1 MAHNDG
7 VLIPKKALMSVT
19 NKELI
24 KDLSLE
30 LNKIGVEIYCTRG
43 TATYL
48 KGLGV
53 SAKAIEDY
61 TGFPEILDGRVKT
74 LHPKIFG
81 GILAKK
87 DQKDHLD
94 QLKQHEI
101 ALFDLVCVDLYP
113 VLKVISEGAD
123 LKKVTENTD
132 IGGISLIRAA
142 AKAFNY
148 VAVVVEPEDYKKVLK
163 ELKNTGG
170 ISYDTRKELA
180 ANAFRHSSNYDSA
193 IYNYL
198 SQGQTPLRYGE
209 NPHQTAS
216 YSKIAGQDSFIQ
228 RALKG
233 EISYNNILDLDGAVE
248 LCFGLKHSGYKYVS
262 VIVKH
267 GSPCGIGVSNV
278 SNEEAFLRA
287 WDCDPTSSYGGVLA
301 FSSEPEIKLL
311 EALKGKFVEVLA
323 APNYSSEFLAKAED
337 RKKLKIVQLKED
349 AILNANSLYR
359 SAAGGMLKQERDPWW
374 KDVEGK
380 DFKNNFKT
388 VSKRVPTDDEYSAMK
403 LAWAT
408 AAATK
413 SNSVIIATKDEILGI
428 GGGCVSRI
436 DATNMA
442 IEKAKVRLAT
452 RTGKATVV
460 VMSSD
465 GFFPF
470 SDSIESALKIGLN
483 AVIEPG
489 GSIRDED
496 VIASCDKN
504 GVALVFTG
512 KRHFKH

>member
-1 MAHNDG
+1 MAHNEG

-24 KDLSLE
+24 KDLSIE
-30 LNKIGVEIYCTRG
+30 LNKMGVEIYCTRG
-43 TATYL
+43 TASYL
-48 KGLGV
+48 KEHCIT
-53 SAKAIEDY
+53 AKAIEEY

-87 DQKDHLD
+87 DQPDHLE
-94 QLKQHEI
+94 QLKQHQI
-101 ALFDLVCVDLYP
+101 VPFDLVCVDLYP
-113 VLKVISEGAD
+113 VLKVITEGAD
-123 LKKVTENTD
+123 LKKVIETTD
-132 IGGISLIRAA
+132 IGGISLIRAS

-148 VAVVVEPEDYKKVLK
+148 VAVVVEPTDYVNVLN
-163 ELKNTGG
+163 ELKKTGG
-170 ISYDTRKELA
+170 ISYETRKTLA
-180 ANAFRHSSNYDSA
+180 ANAFKHSANYDTA

-198 SQGQTPLRYGE
+198 SSNAMPLRYGE

-216 YSKIAGQDSFIQ
+216 YFSVPGQKSFIQ
-228 RALKG
+228 KAIKG

-248 LCFGLKHSGYKYVS
+248 LCFGLKHIGYKHVA

-267 GSPCGIGVSNV
+267 GSPCGIGVSSV
-278 SNEEAFLRA
+278 SNTDAFLKA
-287 WDCDPTSSYGGVLA
+287 WDCDPLSSYGGVLA
-301 FSSEPEIKLL
+301 LSSEPEMDLL

-323 APNYSSEFLAKAED
+323 APKYSTEFLTRAED
-337 RKKLKIVQLKED
+337 RKKLKIAQLNESAVLDQNKLCR
-349 AILNANSLYR
+349 A
-359 SAAGGMLKQERDPWW
+359 AAGGMLRQDRDTWW
-374 KDVEGK
+374 KDLEG
-380 DFKNNFKT
+380 NNFKDNFKI
-388 VSKRVPTDDEYSAMK
+388 VSKKAPTEDEYSAMK

-413 SNSVIIATKDEILGI
+413 SNAVIFASKDEILGI

-442 IEKAKVRLAT
+442 LEKAKGRLNA
-452 RTGKATVV
+452 KKDKPIV
-460 VMSSD
+460 VMASD

-470 SDSIESALKIGLN
+470 ADSIESALKLGLS

-504 GVALVFTG
+504 AVALVFTG
-512 KRHFKH
+512 KRHFRH

>member
-1 MAHNDG
+1 MAHNEG
-7 VLIPKKALMSVT
+7 VLIPKKALVSVT

-24 KDLSLE
+24 KELSIE
-30 LNKIGVEIYCTRG
+30 LNKMGVEIYCTRG
-43 TATYL
+43 TASYL
-48 KGLGV
+48 KEHKV
-53 SAKAIEDY
+53 NAKAIEEY

-87 DQKDHLD
+87 DQADHLE

-101 ALFDLVCVDLYP
+101 VPFDIVCVDLYP
-113 VLKVISEGAD
+113 VLKTINEGGD
-123 LKKVTENTD
+123 LKKVIETTD

-148 VAVVVEPEDYKKVLK
+148 VAVVVEPTDYVKVLN
-163 ELKNTGG
+163 ELKKTGG
-170 ISYDTRKELA
+170 ISYETRKTLA
-180 ANAFRHSSNYDSA
+180 ANAFRHSSTYDSA

-198 SQGQTPLRYGE
+198 SSSNMPLRYGE

-216 YSKIAGQDSFIQ
+216 YSAIAGQKSFIE
-228 RALKG
+228 RSIKG

-248 LCFGLKHSGYKYVS
+248 LSFGLKHSGYKHTA

-267 GSPCGIGVSNV
+267 GSPCGIGVSSV
-278 SNEEAFLRA
+278 SNTEAFLKA
-287 WDCDPTSSYGGVLA
+287 WDCDPLSSYGGVLA
-301 FSSEPEIKLL
+301 LSSEPEMDLL
-311 EALKGKFVEVLA
+311 DALKGKFVEVLA
-323 APNYSSEFLAKAED
+323 TPKYSTEFLTRAED
-337 RKKLKIVQLKED
+337 RKKLKIVQLNET
-349 AILNANSLYR
+349 AVLNQNSIYR
-359 SAAGGMLKQERDPWW
+359 ASAGGMLRQDRDLWW
-374 KDVEGK
+374 KDIEGNGV
-380 DFKNNFKT
+380 NNFKV
-388 VSKRVPTDDEYSAMK
+388 VSKKAPTNDEYEAMK

-413 SNSVIIATKDEILGI
+413 SNAVIFASKDEILGI

-442 IEKAKVRLAT
+442 LEKAKGCLAS
-452 RTGKATVV
+452 KKDKSVV
-460 VMSSD
+460 VMASD

-470 SDSIESALKIGLN
+470 ADSIESALKLGVN

-504 GVALVFTG
+504 NVVLIFTG
-512 KRHFKH
+512 KRHFRH

>member
-24 KDLSLE
+24 KDLSIE
-30 LNKIGVEIYCTRG
+30 LNKMGVEIYCTRG
-43 TATYL
+43 TASYL
-48 KGLGV
+48 KEHGV
-53 SAKAIEDY
+53 NAKAIEEY

-87 DQKDHLD
+87 DQTDHLE
-94 QLKQHEI
+94 QLKQHGI
-101 ALFDLVCVDLYP
+101 VPFDLVCVDLYP
-113 VLKVISEGAD
+113 VLKTIREGGD
-123 LKKVTENTD
+123 LKKVIETTD

-148 VAVVVEPEDYKKVLK
+148 VAVVVEPSDYVSVLN
-163 ELKNTGG
+163 ELKQTGG
-170 ISYDTRKELA
+170 ISYDTRKALA

-198 SQGQTPLRYGE
+198 SSSDMPLRYGE

-216 YSKIAGQDSFIQ
+216 YSAIAGQKSFIQ
-228 RALKG
+228 KAIKG

-248 LCFGLKHSGYKYVS
+248 LCFGLKHAGYKYVA

-267 GSPCGIGVSNV
+267 GSPCGIGVSSV
-278 SNEEAFLRA
+278 SNTEAFLKA
-287 WDCDPTSSYGGVLA
+287 WDCDPLSSYGGVLA
-301 FSSEPEIKLL
+301 LSSEPEIELL
-311 EALKGKFVEVLA
+311 DALKGKFVEVLA
-323 APNYSSEFLAKAED
+323 ATKYSNELLTRAED
-337 RKKLKIVQLKED
+337 RKKLKIVQLDEA
-349 AILNANSLYR
+349 AILTPNSLYR
-359 SAAGGMLKQERDPWW
+359 AAAGGMLRQDRDPWW
-374 KDVEGK
+374 KDLDGIK
-380 DFKNNFKT
+380 DNFKV
-388 VSKRVPTDDEYSAMK
+388 VSKKSPTEDEYAAMR

-413 SNSVIIATKDEILGI
+413 SNAVIFATKDEILGI

-442 IEKAKVRLAT
+442 LEKAKGRLAT
-452 RTGKATVV
+452 KKDKPIV
-460 VMSSD
+460 VMASD

-470 SDSIESALKIGLN
+470 ADSIESALKIGLG

-496 VIASCDKN
+496 VISSCDKN
-504 GVALVFTG
+504 GVVLVFTG
-512 KRHFKH
+512 KRHFRH